1 MISLRA
7 PLASQPLPRLLRKW
21 GTSRTSG
28 AAAEGEERAPRR
40 RWVRKCSLAL
50 SFVPL
55 DGNGSGGGVAEERPR
70 KRDAV
75 RAARQEE
82 EEGLGRVRTQRY
94 TGIAGSWYLV
104 PSHS

>member
-21 GTSRTSG
+21 GTSG